1 MRLLLPLILLT
12 AAQAPAEGPFFVTYT
27 HQMEE
32 PGNLEIALDQSAAAP
47 RGGRGFLS
55 SLLELEYGVKTWWTT
70 EFYLS
75 GQQTAGEGALFTGYR
90 IENRFRPLM
99 GERLINPVLYFEY
112 SDSNGADKSLKEI
125 VGHDTLADQLT
136 PNGESRRERER
147 EVETKLILSS
157 NVRNWSAA
165 LNLISEKNL
174 ANEPWEFG
182 YSFGLSRPLALAAS
196 PDPCRACRENFAVGL
211 ELFGGVGTATAFG
224 LRETSHYA
232 APVLAWGLP
241 SGMVLKVS
249 PAFGLNG
256 SSYRVLMRFAV
267 EYEAQQF
274 GPRLARFLRGLR

>member
-1 MRLLLPLILLT
+1 MRLLLALTLLIV
-12 AAQAPAEGPFFVTYT
+12 AQAPAEGPFFVTYT

-47 RGGRGFLS
+47 RGGHGFLS
-55 SLLELEYGVKTWWTT
+55 ALLELEYGVKTWWTT

-75 GQQTAGEGALFTGYR
+75 GQRTAGEGALFTGYR

-125 VGHDTLADQLT
+125 VGHDTFADQLA
-136 PNGESRRERER
+136 PNGEARRERER

-182 YSFGLSRPLALAAS
+182 YAFGLSRPLALAAS
-196 PDPCRACRENFAVGL
+196 PNPCRACRENFVAGL
-211 ELFGGVGTATAFG
+211 EIFGGVGTTTAFG
-224 LRETSHYA
+224 LKQTSHYA

-241 SGMVLKVS
+241 SGTVLKVS

-267 EYEAQQF
+267 EYETQQF